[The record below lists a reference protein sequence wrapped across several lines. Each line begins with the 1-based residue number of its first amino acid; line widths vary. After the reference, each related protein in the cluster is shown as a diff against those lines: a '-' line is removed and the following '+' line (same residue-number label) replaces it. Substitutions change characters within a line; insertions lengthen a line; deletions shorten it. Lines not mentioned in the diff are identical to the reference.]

1 MTHYQKLATLL
12 FRVIGVIILAVG
24 VFMVLFAIGA
34 AVLVDRRTGI
44 AIGTIYGPPFL
55 LFGGVFFG
63 LSRKLAGWVCH
74 DFEKTGEDGR
84 EKAQKAQEE
93 G

>member
-24 VFMVLFAIGA
+24 AFMVLFAIGA

-63 LSRKLAGWVCH
+63 LSKRLAGWVCH
-74 DFEKTGEDGR
+74 DFEKESGEV
-84 EKAQKAQEE
+84 EKV
-93 G
+93 

>member
-74 DFEKTGEDGR
+74 DFSDTEKVDE
-84 EKAQKAQEE
+84 EKDA
-93 G
+93 